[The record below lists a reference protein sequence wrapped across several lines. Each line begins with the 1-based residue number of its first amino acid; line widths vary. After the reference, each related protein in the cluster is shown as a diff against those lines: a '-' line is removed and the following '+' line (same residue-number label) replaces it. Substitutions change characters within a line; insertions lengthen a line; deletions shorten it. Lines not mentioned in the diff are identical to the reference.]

1 MGDDLMTAIEI
12 TLFPNKR
19 SKTAWAQNYAVVE
32 GEDGVTEIAV
42 RFPESYAS
50 SPLVRLYVYMKNAK
64 GEYAVKELD
73 WARAEKSFSL
83 PASMTFA
90 GTTTLVFYAESKTEK
105 AVWLPIEIPIAA
117 TSVDYKEVA
126 RASPDILQ
134 EAIKATEEIREFLK
148 QQKG

>member
-1 MGDDLMTAIEI
+1 MARISIVLM
-12 TLFPNKR
+12 PNKR
-19 SKTAWAQNYAVVE
+19 ALVTAETAGRTVVE
-32 GEDGVTEIAV
+32 GEDNATEISV
-42 RFPESYAS
+42 RYPDAYAR
-50 SPLVRLYVYMKNAK
+50 SPLVNRYVYMRNAK
-64 GEYAVKELD
+64 GEYATKELND
-73 WARAEKSFSL
+73 ARAEKVFSL